1 MFPLRFPNNTNLAS
15 RRVLVDFKSRSVIP
29 TRPLG
34 QSSRTL
40 SLGQSRWLQVM
51 AGHTDFASR
60 LVHADF
66 KSWPVPSTSKSR
78 FAGFKSQLVIPTRP
92 LVQSTSASSLGSCC
106 QPQCRPKSQ
115 HSQNKADDQATFNH
129 EPHPLESL
137 KKHCPGPL
145 LEELSPGRIL
155 YLRRGGASLHTSP
168 TSFRGRLPV
177 IVAVSAR
184 KNPRGDAA
192 LPRSSSRISPP
203 ATASTSSWRR
213 FRLPHRGVGGDG
225 VLHGERRGVRSGGP
239 PPGSPAAPPRATG
252 LRNRTGGTVTRHAP
266 KITYAANTRNPQ
278 VDAAA
283 QDSAAPNLSI
293 TRSTVLLKQVS
304 SGCAAIRG
312 VQCGQNPPL
321 LVAPNGKQ
329 GIGEDSS
336 K

>member
-78 FAGFKSQLVIPTRP
+78 FASFKSQLVIPTRP

-137 KKHCPGPL
+137 KREEEPEGRRRPCPAAEQFSDIAASDGVHVVVASFPA
-145 LEELSPGRIL
+145 SPP
-155 YLRRGGASLHTSP
+155 RR
-168 TSFRGRLPV
+168 RR
-177 IVAVSAR
+177 R
-184 KNPRGDAA
+184 R
-192 LPRSSSRISPP
+192 RSS
-203 ATASTSSWRR
+203 
-213 FRLPHRGVGGDG
+213 RG
-225 VLHGERRGVRSGGP
+225 
-239 PPGSPAAPPRATG
+239 AA
-252 LRNRTGGTVTRHAP
+252 GTVTRHAP

-293 TRSTVLLKQVS
+293 THSTVLLKQVS